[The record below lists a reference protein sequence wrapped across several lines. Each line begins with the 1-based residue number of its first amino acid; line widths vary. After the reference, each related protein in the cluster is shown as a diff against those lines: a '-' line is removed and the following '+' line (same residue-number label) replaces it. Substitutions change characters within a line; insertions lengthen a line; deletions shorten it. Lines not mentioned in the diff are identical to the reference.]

1 MNWSAIAPEILLL
14 AMACLI
20 ALVDLFVTHPK
31 RLPTYL
37 LSLAS
42 LVAVGALH
50 VCALMGEPA
59 STVAMQGMVSTDPM
73 GHLLSLSAVIAVG
86 VALVYG
92 QSYVASRD
100 LLKGEYFSLSLLALL
115 GISIMVIS
123 NNFLSVYLGLE
134 LMSLSLYALVAL
146 RRDNAQATEAGMKYF
161 VLGALASGFLLYG
174 LSLMYGATGGS
185 LDIPSVFTA
194 ISEGEIDRQV
204 LSLGLVFIVA
214 GLGFKL
220 GVAPF
225 HMWVPDIYQGAPTA
239 ITLMVA
245 AAPKLAAFAI
255 TVRLLVEGMSFAG
268 SDWQQM
274 MAVMAVASL
283 VLGNL
288 AAIAQTNF
296 KRMLAYSGIAQIGF
310 MLLGF
315 VPAVVVGDA
324 AAAANAYGSALYYV
338 LVYVLTTL
346 GTFGLVM
353 FLSRADHEAEQ
364 ISDLAGLN
372 KRSPL
377 LAAAMLVFMFSLA
390 GIPPTVGFVAKLA
403 VLQALITTGSPL
415 LIQLAIFAVV
425 MSLVGAYYYLRVIK
439 VMYFDEP
446 TDSTPLPTGG
456 AARAVLSVNALA
468 VLLLGILPAGLLAL
482 STDVV
487 RQSLGG

>member
-1 MNWSAIAPEILLL
+1 
-14 AMACLI
+14 
-20 ALVDLFVTHPK
+20 
-31 RLPTYL
+31 
-37 LSLAS
+37 
-42 LVAVGALH
+42 
-50 VCALMGEPA
+50 
-59 STVAMQGMVSTDPM
+59 
-73 GHLLSLSAVIAVG
+73 
-86 VALVYG
+86 
-92 QSYVASRD
+92 
-100 LLKGEYFSLSLLALL
+100 
-115 GISIMVIS
+115 
-123 NNFLSVYLGLE
+123 
-134 LMSLSLYALVAL
+134 
-146 RRDNAQATEAGMKYF
+146 
-161 VLGALASGFLLYG
+161 
-174 LSLMYGATGGS
+174 
-185 LDIPSVFTA
+185 
-194 ISEGEIDRQV
+194 
-204 LSLGLVFIVA
+204 
-214 GLGFKL
+214 GFKL